1 MARLLTLLFEVT
13 ALFDMRTRTEL
24 VLLQKTMVVAEG
36 VARTL
41 DPRLNIWKTCD
52 PVVRSWIEENLGP
65 KAKFEDAGKSIA
77 ELARL
82 ATHLPKTLT
91 DAETAIERISRMAE
105 QGVDL
110 SPQAIDAIAENRR
123 RSDNRLLLGA
133 AALLLIA
140 AWLFG

>member
-1 MARLLTLLFEVT
+1 VT

-41 DPRLNIWKTCD
+41 DPRLDIWKTCD
-52 PVVRSWIEENLGP
+52 PVVRGWIEENLGP
-65 KAKFEDAGKSIA
+65 KAKIEDAGKSIA

-82 ATHLPKTLT
+82 ATHLPKTL
-91 DAETAIERISRMAE
+91 AEAEIAIGNVSRMAE
-105 QGVDL
+105 GGVDL
-110 SPQAIDAIAENRR
+110 SPASLDALAETRR
-123 RSDNRLLLGA
+123 RSDRRLLLG
-133 AALLLIA
+133 LTVLTVFA